1 MQIKSI
7 FNKQNI
13 KYTILFI
20 ISFLI
25 IVTNRVINGFGSIV
39 WLTDFASIFAILG
52 AVFLAKHSI
61 WGAVFYAIS
70 TLFTIPVSLVQHIWF
85 NSIINVLV
93 VLPSWILTI
102 HKWNKCNQSQNTF
115 IKSLNKR
122 QIATT
127 ILFIIPLITLFIFIL
142 YMLKGNLFYLDAP
155 YSTLCA
161 IGVIFSAFALIEQFY
176 LYSIGNVIG
185 IIMYILLTIQNFNN
199 FSLILV
205 CLIQLIINISAI
217 INWRKILKQN
227 TLQTQ
232 PQKD

>member
-7 FNKQNI
+7 FNRENL

-52 AVFLAKHSI
+52 AIFLAKHSI
-61 WGAVFYAIS
+61 LGAIFYGLS
-70 TLFTIPVSLVQHIWF
+70 TMFTIPVSLVQSVWF
-85 NSIINVLV
+85 NTIINILI
-93 VLPSWILTI
+93 VLPSWIITI
-102 HKWNKCNQSQNTF
+102 HNWRKSNKSNNTF
-115 IKSLNKR
+115 IQSLTKR
-122 QIATT
+122 QTTTT

-142 YMLKGNLFYLDAP
+142 YLLKGNLFYLDAP

-185 IIMYILLTIQNFNN
+185 IIMYILLSIQDFNN

-205 CLIQLIINISAI
+205 CSIQLVINISAI

-232 PQKD
+232 P

>member
-7 FNKQNI
+7 FNRENL

-20 ISFLI
+20 IAFLI

-52 AVFLAKHSI
+52 AIFLAKHSI
-61 WGAVFYAIS
+61 LGAIFYGLS
-70 TLFTIPVSLVQHIWF
+70 TMFTIPVSLVQSVWF
-85 NSIINVLV
+85 NTIINILI
-93 VLPSWILTI
+93 VLPSWIITI
-102 HKWNKCNQSQNTF
+102 HNWRKSNKSNNTF
-115 IKSLNKR
+115 IQSLTKR
-122 QIATT
+122 QTTTT
-127 ILFIIPLITLFIFIL
+127 ILFIIPLIILFIFIL
-142 YMLKGNLFYLDAP
+142 YLLKGNLFYLDAP

-185 IIMYILLTIQNFNN
+185 IIMYILLSIQDFNN

-205 CLIQLIINISAI
+205 CSIQLVINISAI

-227 TLQTQ
+227 TLKTQ
-232 PQKD
+232 P